1 MASIVRRGPPRIQL
15 ADRLDGIAPSM
26 TLAITA
32 KARALKAQGLDVCG
46 FGSGEPDFDTP
57 QHIKDAAIAALQRG
71 ETKYGSVEG
80 VLPLRQAIAR
90 KFSSD
95 SGLEYQPSQ
104 IQVSGGAKQSL
115 YNLMMAV
122 VNPGDEVI
130 IPAPYWLSYPEMVRL
145 AG

>member
-1 MASIVRRGPPRIQL
+1 MASGVHHAPPTIRL
-15 ADRLDGIAPSM
+15 ANRLNGIAPSA

-80 VLPLRQAIAR
+80 ILQLRQAIAR
-90 KFSSD
+90 KFSID
-95 SGLEYQPSQ
+95 NGLEYSPGQ
-104 IQVSGGAKQSL
+104 IQV
-115 YNLMMAV
+115 
-122 VNPGDEVI
+122 
-130 IPAPYWLSYPEMVRL
+130 
-145 AG
+145 